1 MQNFLTSLSASLD
14 KETENSTVE
23 KIAKK
28 ILLLRKD
35 EF

>member
-23 KIAKK
+23 KVAKE